1 MKFPIIAV
9 VLAAY
14 LHRVFFDLF
23 YCSEEKHHQSD
34 PSQLRMQRTEL
45 SVLPPIPS
53 KDKNIFNLT
62 FKPFFRFSLICS
74 CSGLSEIS
82 GFFVVCHEAVC
93 CWCCCKVGFKKILRC
108 LIFLCDH
115 IFRQLL

>member
-62 FKPFFRFSLICS
+62 FKHKFCDIWVTFNINPRSEMNSL
-74 CSGLSEIS
+74 EY
-82 GFFVVCHEAVC
+82 
-93 CWCCCKVGFKKILRC
+93 
-108 LIFLCDH
+108 
-115 IFRQLL
+115 Q